1 MFKNNNHSKE
11 SNLEENDNSDQ
22 NDNSDNLVSDKV
34 KFKTRKKIEG
44 KKIKSHSS
52 KSKKVSNFSVL
63 IYKNFKLVILIEVV
77 LILFLGYFLVIHKQL
92 SSINEYKDL
101 VLQKEN
107 ELNQAQKYKKTSS
120 EFEKEY
126 DIIQEQVGEDISK
139 LYKILPPKEDLP
151 NIIAQIEALVNKHGF
166 NLGSISLSAEKDSLR
181 DEKKASLINI
191 NKNVS
196 QELIKEVNIQ
206 VFIFT
211 EKGNYGRVKELLEA
225 FENHIRFM
233 DIISFSFENDMKA
246 YSIIL
251 KTYYLNYEE

>member
-1 MFKNNNHSKE
+1 MFENNNHSKE
-11 SNLEENDNSDQ
+11 PGLEENNNPDKDK
-22 NDNSDNLVSDKV
+22 LVSDKV
-34 KFKTRKKIEG
+34 KFKTGKKIEG
-44 KKIKSHSS
+44 KKIKLHSS
-52 KSKKVSNFSVL
+52 EKVSNFSVL
-63 IYKNFKLVILIEVV
+63 IYKNLKLVIFIEVV

-139 LYKILPPKEDLP
+139 LYKILPPEKDLP
-151 NIIAQIEALVNKHGF
+151 NIMAQIEALVNKHGF
-166 NLGSISLSAEKDSLR
+166 NLGSISLSDEKNSLG
-181 DEKKASLINI
+181 DEKKTSLINI

-211 EKGNYGRVKELLEA
+211 EEGNYGRVKELLEA